1 MSDFIDFVTS
11 PYSEYKLIQ
20 SIGDLELLVCFEVR
34 VTALK
39 SGRFII
45 T

>member
-11 PYSEYKLIQ
+11 PYSEYRLIQ
-20 SIGDLELLVCFEVR
+20 SIGDLELVCFEVR